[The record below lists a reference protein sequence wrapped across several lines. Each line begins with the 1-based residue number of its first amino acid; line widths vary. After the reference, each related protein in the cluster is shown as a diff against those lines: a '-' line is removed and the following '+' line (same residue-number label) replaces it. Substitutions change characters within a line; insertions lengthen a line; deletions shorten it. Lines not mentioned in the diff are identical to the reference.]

1 MNSILLFALLF
12 TGAMAA
18 YVLEEFVLIKPTST
32 IGQSDPVSRR
42 LELAALW
49 VPAGG
54 IGLTGMTLWPLAG
67 VRGAGVVNAMGGVLC
82 AAGLTL
88 RYVSRKTLGRFFTIG
103 VVKQEGH
110 TVVQNGPYRHLRHP
124 GYFGFVLFYLGL
136 PLLVGNWLGLAVL
149 SLPAL
154 VVLILLVGVE
164 DRQLAEKLGEPY
176 REYQRRTARLFPGL
190 W

>member
-1 MNSILLFALLF
+1 MNSILVLSLLF
-12 TGAMAA
+12 MGAMAA

-32 IGQSDPVSRR
+32 ICQSDPVSRR

-49 VPAGG
+49 VPAIG
-54 IGLTGMTLWPLAG
+54 IGLTGMTMWPLAG
-67 VRGAGVVNAMGGVLC
+67 VRGGGAVNAIGGLLC
-82 AAGLTL
+82 VAGLTL

-103 VVKQEGH
+103 VIKQEGH
-110 TVVQNGPYRHLRHP
+110 TVVQDGPYRYLRHP

-136 PLLVGNWLGLAVL
+136 PLLVGNWLGLALL

-154 VVLILLVGVE
+154 VVLILLVAVE
-164 DRQLAEKLGEPY
+164 DKQLAEKLGAPY
-176 REYQRRTARLFPGL
+176 REYQQRSSRLFPGI

>member
-1 MNSILLFALLF
+1 MNAMLVLFLLF
-12 TGAMAA
+12 TVAMAA

-32 IGQSDPVSRR
+32 IDQSDPVSRR

-49 VPAGG
+49 VPAIG
-54 IGLTGMTLWPLAG
+54 IGLTGMTMWPLAG
-67 VRGAGVVNAMGGVLC
+67 VRGAGAVNAMGGLLC
-82 AAGLTL
+82 GAGLAL

-103 VVKQEGH
+103 VIKQEGH
-110 TVVQNGPYRHLRHP
+110 TVIQDGPYRRLRHP

-154 VVLILLVGVE
+154 VVLVLLVAVE

-176 REYQRRTARLFPGL
+176 REYQQRTSRLFPGF